1 MFTIGLIHALYYLSK
16 HGLKAKPKS
25 GAPQLSPCILLDNN
39 ITAMRPSETSSDL
52 AICFPNT
59 GHVTI
64 LRRIFSSRVGHFH
77 ASMQSF

>member
-39 ITAMRPSETSSDL
+39 ITAMRLRETSSDL
-52 AICFPNT
+52 A
-59 GHVTI
+59 
-64 LRRIFSSRVGHFH
+64 
-77 ASMQSF
+77 